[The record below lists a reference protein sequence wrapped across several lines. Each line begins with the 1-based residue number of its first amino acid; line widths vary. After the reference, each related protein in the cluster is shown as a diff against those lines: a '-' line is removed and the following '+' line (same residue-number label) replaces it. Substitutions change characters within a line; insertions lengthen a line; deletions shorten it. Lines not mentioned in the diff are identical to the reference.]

1 MYITSH
7 LCDMI
12 LSCRSSFW
20 RLSYRVTSNNVT
32 VSPAQESTVT
42 TDILHKNLN
51 VTRTGSGMTYG
62 KLVTPMVSAA
72 FSYKDLFSLHIT
84 QRVAA
89 LDYVKVESKLT
100 LLWKKSLGIKF

>member
-7 LCDMI
+7 LCNII
-12 LSCRSSFW
+12 LSCRSSLW

-32 VSPAQESTVT
+32 VSPAQESTVS

-72 FSYKDLFSLHIT
+72 FAYKDLFSLHIT